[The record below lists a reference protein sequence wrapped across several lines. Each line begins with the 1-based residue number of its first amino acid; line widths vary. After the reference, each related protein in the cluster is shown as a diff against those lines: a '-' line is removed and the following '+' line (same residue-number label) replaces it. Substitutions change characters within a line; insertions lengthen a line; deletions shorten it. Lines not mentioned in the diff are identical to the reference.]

1 MKHSHIALSIALA
14 FSITGAQAAPKKPAA
29 VDGARIIAAD
39 REPGNWMAHGRTYD
53 EQRFSPLT
61 AIDDKNVN
69 KLGLTWSYKLDVDRG
84 VEATPI
90 VVDGVMYTT
99 GAKSMVYALDARNG
113 KLLWKFDPKVPG
125 QKLTEGCCDVVNR
138 GVAVWNGKVYVG
150 AFDGRLI
157 ALDARNGKQ
166 IWSVDTVIDATR
178 SYTSTGAPRVVKG
191 KVIIGNGGAE
201 YGVRGYITAY
211 DTETGKQ
218 AWRFFTVPGDPS
230 LPPENKAMEI
240 AKPTWFGD
248 QYWKQGGG
256 GTVWDSMA
264 YDPALDLLYVGTG
277 NASWWH
283 YGARSQGKG
292 DNLFVSSIVAIR
304 PDTGEYVWHYQ
315 TTPGDMWDY
324 TATQHMILADMEID
338 GRKRKL
344 LMQAPKNGFFYVLDR
359 ESGKLLSAEKFATVN
374 WASHVDKKTGRP
386 VVDAKASNWL
396 EGPRLLMP
404 SFLGAHNWQP
414 MSFNPKTGLV
424 YIPAQ
429 ETAAMLEPM
438 PNPQKAPNKSVVNLG
453 LQVPNLPEDPKIVKD
468 IAGSFKGKLLA
479 WDPIKQK
486 AAWSQDHVTI
496 YNGGTL
502 STAGNLVF
510 QGTADGRVV
519 AYAADSGK
527 KLWESPA
534 NTGVMAAPVTYSV
547 DGEQYVSFMVGW
559 GGTFPLLMG
568 SLSLPAKVQPDA
580 RVLTYKL
587 GGTAKLPPAR
597 LAAAKQPEP
606 PALTASEDGLK
617 QGRDMYNGLCG
628 ACHGLNAVSGGVLPD
643 LRYMTSKTHSEFM
656 AIVGNGARIH
666 KGMPSFGNM
675 VSPEVI
681 ELIHQYN
688 IKRAHD
694 LKKELTTAVAPA
706 K

>member
-1 MKHSHIALSIALA
+1 
-14 FSITGAQAAPKKPAA
+14 
-29 VDGARIIAAD
+29 
-39 REPGNWMAHGRTYD
+39 
-53 EQRFSPLT
+53 
-61 AIDDKNVN
+61 
-69 KLGLTWSYKLDVDRG
+69 
-84 VEATPI
+84 
-90 VVDGVMYTT
+90 
-99 GAKSMVYALDARNG
+99 
-113 KLLWKFDPKVPG
+113 
-125 QKLTEGCCDVVNR
+125 
-138 GVAVWNGKVYVG
+138 
-150 AFDGRLI
+150 
-157 ALDARNGKQ
+157 
-166 IWSVDTVIDATR
+166 
-178 SYTSTGAPRVVKG
+178 
-191 KVIIGNGGAE
+191 
-201 YGVRGYITAY
+201 
-211 DTETGKQ
+211 
-218 AWRFFTVPGDPS
+218 
-230 LPPENKAMEI
+230 MEI
-240 AKPTWFGD
+240 ARPTWFGD

-324 TATQHMILADMEID
+324 TATQHMILADMELD

-359 ESGKLLSAEKFATVN
+359 ETGELLSAEKFATVN

-386 VVDAKASNWL
+386 VLDQKASNWL
-396 EGPRLLMP
+396 GGPKLLMP

-453 LQVPNLPEDPKIVKD
+453 LQVPNLPEDSKVVKD

-519 AYAADSGK
+519 AYAADTGK

-547 DGEQYVSFMVGW
+547 DGEQYVSFAVGW

-580 RVLTYKL
+580 RILTYKL
-587 GGTAKLPPAR
+587 GGNAKLPPPK
-597 LAAAKQPEP
+597 LAPAKQPEP
-606 PALTASEDGLK
+606 PALTASEDALK

-643 LRYMTSKTHSEFM
+643 LRYMTGKTHAEFM
-656 AIVGNGARIH
+656 AIVGGGARIH
-666 KGMPSFGNM
+666 KGMPSFSNM
-675 VSPEVI
+675 IPPEAI
-681 ELIHQYN
+681 ELIRQYN

-694 LKKELTTAVAPA
+694 LKKELAAMAGAASAGA